1 MSQGEALTNLREIV
15 DAFLA
20 AYPDWTVIATDEAA
34 NYGAGLCAD
43 ASADLVAFAGA
54 RGIHGAV
61 AWFGSF
67 LPFDAVP
74 SGYAI
79 SDHEGHAVA
88 LFGDEVADLTAR
100 QFGPALP
107 FPYFWTVSECVVDDS
122 GAIDEA
128 PGLTMMTM
136 EEQLDAADTIGRRMR
151 FARGCAGLSMGDVSR
166 GLGLTVP
173 QVSAAERGDGAGLQ
187 AGYARLCGVSLR
199 WLETGERT
207 DAPAPREAPEDPAS
221 ARQVD
226 PAATT
231 CSWCE
236 RVHDGGPEKCMAG
249 PVIVCGGR
257 NYGDYDRVRAVLD
270 RLARRVEIFA
280 IRHGAARGADSLGGR
295 WARENGYLEQV
306 YPAEWDRLGK
316 RAGFVR
322 NQEMIDDH
330 NPEIPSSRVVA
341 VVAFPGGNGTA
352 HMVRIARAA
361 GVPVWE
367 LHD

>member
-1 MSQGEALTNLREIV
+1 MTNLREIV

-34 NYGAGLCAD
+34 NYGAGLCVD
-43 ASADLVAFAGA
+43 ASEDLVAFAGR
-54 RGIHGAV
+54 RGLVGAV
-61 AWFGSF
+61 IDFGGP
-67 LPFDAVP
+67 LIPFESAP
-74 SGYAI
+74 GYEI
-79 SDHEGHAVA
+79 PDNEGHSVAV
-88 LFGDEVADLTAR
+88 FGDEVVDLTAR
-100 QFGPALP
+100 QFGASLP
-107 FPYFWTVSECVVDDS
+107 FPYFWVIDDHVVDDS
-122 GAIDEA
+122 LALDEA
-128 PGLTMMTM
+128 PDIQLTMMTM
-136 EEQLDAADTIGRRMR
+136 EEQLAAADTVGRRMR

-316 RAGFVR
+316 RAGFAR